1 MEDFLSDKE
10 DDTVIRNQSMQKR
23 NSEMDTTDDLK
34 LNPKQM
40 RQKRRDTLKEKAQL
54 KDSIINELQ
63 DDIDDKPQM
72 IKKKMNLK
80 GYYDAEEDKMEK
92 LEEDYMVRYRYF

>member
-1 MEDFLSDKE
+1 MKNKNQNEASNDLDMEDFLSDKE

-40 RQKRRDTLKEKAQL
+40 RQKRRDTLKEKA
-54 KDSIINELQ
+54 
-63 DDIDDKPQM
+63 
-72 IKKKMNLK
+72 
-80 GYYDAEEDKMEK
+80 
-92 LEEDYMVRYRYF
+92 